1 MNNYE
6 QLLNELLF
14 GAKELI
20 NQTKNV
26 NDKFDMT
33 IKLAEQVRKAIK
45 MNPVVQQEV
54 VAPVVQQ
61 VATEK
66 PYRSKS
72 EYEAILGYPISS
84 AAYEEYKDIQ
94 VRLANGEDLN
104 LYIPDP
110 DGLIPTPEEA
120 RVPLAVLENP
130 IYKELLDK
138 KEEEEVVEEEEQEIE
153 VEVEVAEEEPEM
165 VQEEAVQMEEITD
178 DMIDTE
184 VVKPQ
189 EMTVEEAVQKALE
202 FEDGIEIDIDEDPS
216 EELDE
221 VIAEIDGEEMNIV
234 DQYKLIKSLNKE
246 LEHEEL
252 VERAVDWVEFGINK
266 ETYDMLNFIED
277 DSAEMI
283 QCKTYLAY
291 YIDAMQVDGIVY
303 YINYFASNVEEDED
317 GEEVYVGE
325 ELQLDFLNKENISAF
340 LEYVQQ
346 NQ

>member
-20 NQTKNV
+20 GQTKNV

-33 IKLAEQVRKAIK
+33 IRLAEQVRKAMK
-45 MNPVVQQEV
+45 MNPVAVQVE
-54 VAPVVQQ
+54 PVVEK
-61 VATEK
+61 VVEIK
-66 PYRSKS
+66 PYLNKDK
-72 EYEAILGYPISS
+72 YEEVLGYPISN

-110 DGLIPTPEEA
+110 DGIIPTPEEA

-130 IYKELLDK
+130 IYKNLLEK
-138 KEEEEVVEEEEQEIE
+138 KEEPVEEEVIEDEQEIE
-153 VEVEVAEEEPEM
+153 VEVVEEEPEM
-165 VQEEAVQMEEITD
+165 VQEEAVQMEE
-178 DMIDTE
+178 
-184 VVKPQ
+184 VK
-189 EMTVEEAVQKALE
+189 EMTIEEAMEKALAE
-202 FEDGIEIDIDEDPS
+202 DDGIEIDIDEDPS
-216 EELDE
+216 EELNE
-221 VIAEIDGEEMNIV
+221 VIAEIDGEDMNII
-234 DQYKLIKSLNKE
+234 DQYKLMKSLNKE
-246 LEHEEL
+246 LTHDEL
-252 VERAVDWVEFGINK
+252 IERAVDWVEFGINK

-277 DSAEMI
+277 ESAEII

-317 GEEVYVGE
+317 GEEVYVNE
-325 ELQLDFLNKENISAF
+325 ELQLDFLNKDNISAF